1 MGKSSPLNLIKQFF
15 TQLNIQGRSRHTQDN
30 YRRDLFTFLVFY
42 RGEFLAEEIE
52 PSLDSPIYFLNEF
65 ADWHFIKPE
74 IVQQFVA
81 YRMQQSIGA
90 RTIARQ
96 LSALRSFYQFLI
108 EKKVVTDN
116 PAKSIKAP
124 KLPKPLPKSL
134 DVDLTNK
141 LLEQPL
147 ETWQDVRDQAV
158 FECLYSAGLRVS
170 ELTELSLSPG
180 LDAINDGWLRVLG
193 KGKKERLSP
202 LGKQAFLALKNW
214 LVIRYKYANED
225 ENGVFVNRFGKRLGV
240 RSVQKSLD
248 NRAIKSGM
256 PTKMY
261 PHRLRHACATHV
273 LESSGD
279 LRAVQEML
287 GHADLATTQIYTKL
301 DLQHLANVY
310 DKTHPRA
317 KKKKCN
323 GLRSL

>member
-1 MGKSSPLNLIKQFF
+1 MNLIKQFF
-15 TQLNIQGRSRHTQDN
+15 ITLKVQGKSIHTREN
-30 YRRDLFTFLVFY
+30 YQRDLFIFVSFY

-52 PSLDSPIYFLNEF
+52 QQLTVPKEFLNNFSNWQDISTEV
-65 ADWHFIKPE
+65 
-74 IVQQFVA
+74 VQLFVA
-81 YRMQQSIGA
+81 HRMQQGIAA

-108 EKKVVTDN
+108 EQKVVKNN

-124 KLPKPLPKSL
+124 RQPKPLPKSL

-141 LLEQPL
+141 LLTAPL
-147 ETWQDVRDQAV
+147 KSWQDVRDQAV
-158 FECLYSAGLRVS
+158 FECLYSGGLRVA
-170 ELTELSLSPG
+170 ELVGLDLSPG
-180 LDAINDGWLRVLG
+180 LDDTSEGWLRVIG
-193 KGKKERLSP
+193 KGKKERLTP
-202 LGKQAFLALKNW
+202 LGKPAFLALNNW
-214 LVIRYKYANED
+214 LKIREEYAKEA
-225 ENGVFVNRFGKRLGV
+225 ENAVFVNRFGGRLGI

-248 NRAIKSGM
+248 KRTQQTGL
-256 PTKMY
+256 PTKMS

-317 KKKKCN
+317 KKKK
-323 GLRSL
+323 